1 MLVVTG
7 ANGFLGSYLVCELLR
22 NGHGVKALKRQN
34 SGLEEFEYIS
44 EIELGDKKS
53 ELLAHLI
60 WDDADIEDILSLD
73 KAFAGAEIVFHCA
86 AMIGFN
92 GERKRLMQ
100 VNAEGTANVVNACLS
115 AGVRKLA
122 YASSTAALG
131 RTDSG
136 ALISEETQWVDDDN
150 NTVYA
155 ESKHL
160 AELEV
165 WRGVEEGLDAVIIN
179 PGIILGAGKWDKG
192 SCRIFN
198 TVYRGLKFY
207 TNGVNGYVGAS
218 DCASILSRLA
228 FSEIRNQRFILVA
241 ENLSYLELLTKI
253 SKAFGIRIPPIEIKP
268 SYKPWISWIFKLN
281 GWFNP
286 RSSLSAETL
295 RTSLKKHIYDNGKI
309 KKEGFV
315 FQPVSEV
322 IARSCAAYQ
331 STLSEK

>member
-22 NGHGVKALKRQN
+22 NGHKVKALKRQN
-34 SGLEEFEYIS
+34 SGLDEFEYIS
-44 EIELGDKKS
+44 DIELGNKKT
-53 ELLAHLI
+53 ELLGNLS
-60 WDDADIEDILSLD
+60 WEDADIEDILSLD

-92 GERKRLMQ
+92 GERERLMQ
-100 VNAEGTANVVNACLS
+100 VNAEGTANVVNACLN

-131 RTDSG
+131 RTDGG
-136 ALISEETQWVDDDN
+136 AVINEETQWVEDDN

-198 TVYRGLKFY
+198 TVYRGLRFY
-207 TNGVNGYVGAS
+207 TKGINGYVGVN
-218 DCASILSRLA
+218 DCAAILSKLA

-241 ENLSYLELLTKI
+241 ENLSYLELFTLI
-253 SKAFGIRIPPIEIKP
+253 CKAFGIKIPPIEIKL

-281 GWFNP
+281 GMFNP

-295 RTSLKKHIYDNGKI
+295 STSLKKHIYNNSSI
-309 KKEGFV
+309 KQEGFA
-315 FQPVSEV
+315 FESISEL
-322 IARSCAAYQ
+322 IARTCSAYQ
-331 STLSEK
+331 SALSKK